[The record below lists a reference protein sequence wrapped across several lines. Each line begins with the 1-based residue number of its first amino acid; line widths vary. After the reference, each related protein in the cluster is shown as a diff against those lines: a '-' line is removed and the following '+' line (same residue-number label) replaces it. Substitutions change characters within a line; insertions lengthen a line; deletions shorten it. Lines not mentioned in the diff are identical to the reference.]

1 MSVFPPNYLYKLFAL
16 INMYP
21 LLISLILYLSN
32 TLDFPPNKKISF
44 MAKQLPIFLNYLNL
58 TSKKKHKHQTLK
70 KNVSD

>member
-32 TLDFPPNKKISF
+32 TLDFPPNKKTIHIVYGKAITYLS
-44 MAKQLPIFLNYLNL
+44 QL
-58 TSKKKHKHQTLK
+58 SKPNQ
-70 KNVSD
+70 